1 MIIFSNRIDAA
12 FKRRKTLI
20 CYVPAGDPLFPDEYA
35 DIFVDCG
42 VDILE
47 IGLPNT
53 NPYADGEVVAES
65 MRRVKHAG
73 VTIKDSARFTRRIVE
88 QYPDIATVW
97 MCYEDADFTQFDKHV
112 DDARP
117 DGLLMVGFDRR
128 LDQEFL
134 SARMRHNNVHHI
146 GFVSFDVARDE
157 VATAKAAGGFV
168 FLQAVSGKTGVRS
181 GDLDPSLA
189 QKIEHLRANGVMA
202 PIALGFGVSTG
213 EQVRQATAFGADG
226 VIIGSACIIA
236 AQQGPDA
243 LRAYL
248 IEMRAALDAPVD
260 KGVAAVN
267 SIQNISA

>member
-1 MIIFSNRIDAA
+1 MTMFSNRIDAA
-12 FKRRKTLI
+12 FKRRKALI

-53 NPYADGEVVAES
+53 KPYADG
-65 MRRVKHAG
+65 K
-73 VTIKDSARFTRRIVE
+73 VTMEDSSRFTRRIVE
-88 QYPDIATVW
+88 QYPDIATIW

-157 VATAKAAGGFV
+157 VAIAKAAGGFV

-189 QKIEHLRANGVMA
+189 QKIEHLRANGVTA

-248 IEMRAALDAPVD
+248 TEMRAALDAPVD